1 MLTFD
6 LLSDSRSY
14 TVCPSTQSI
23 MEQFNPGLQRM
34 VALGNSYIQAFQGKS
49 TLERMNAVDGLKG
62 GRRKAKRLNFGLL
75 AVIDDNKSA
84 LLERHWLIQYHCL
97 MAVYFMSLEFH

>member
-49 TLERMNAVDGLKG
+49 TLERMNAVDGKTEKAE
-62 GRRKAKRLNFGLL
+62 RRKKESK
-75 AVIDDNKSA
+75 AVELWPA
-84 LLERHWLIQYHCL
+84 GCH
-97 MAVYFMSLEFH
+97 